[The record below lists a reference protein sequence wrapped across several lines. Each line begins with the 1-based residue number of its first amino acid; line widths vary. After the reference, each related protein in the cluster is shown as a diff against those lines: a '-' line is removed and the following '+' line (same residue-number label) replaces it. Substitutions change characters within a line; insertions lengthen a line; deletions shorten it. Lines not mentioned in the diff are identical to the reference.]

1 MCAVATQGNPGGN
14 KDYLKEIELGW
25 SNDNITWETS
35 AKVYT
40 SLSTRSAFKFYHE
53 KSVHTTFVLYSF
65 AVLCSPLWLMFVL
78 LKPADGDSNVTS
90 IDQFVFLAWQ

>member
-53 KSVHTTFVLYSF
+53 KSVHTTFVSF
-65 AVLCSPLWLMFVL
+65 
-78 LKPADGDSNVTS
+78 KQADGDSNATS
-90 IDQFVFLAWQ
+90 NDQFVFLAWQ

>member
-40 SLSTRSAFKFYHE
+40 SLSTRMPLSSIMKNQYIQHSCYSNQPMAVQMQRQTI
-53 KSVHTTFVLYSF
+53 SLYF
-65 AVLCSPLWLMFVL
+65 LLGNERLMLEIV
-78 LKPADGDSNVTS
+78 
-90 IDQFVFLAWQ
+90 

>member
-65 AVLCSPLWLMFVL
+65 AVLCSPLRLMFVL

>member
-53 KSVHTTFVLYSF
+53 KSVHTIFVLF
-65 AVLCSPLWLMFVL
+65 
-78 LKPADGDSNVTS
+78 KPADGSSNATS
-90 IDQFVFLAWQ
+90 NDQFKFLAWQ

>member
-53 KSVHTTFVLYSF
+53 KSVHTTFVLYSPMAIQMSRQSISLYF
-65 AVLCSPLWLMFVL
+65 LLGNERLMLEIV
-78 LKPADGDSNVTS
+78 
-90 IDQFVFLAWQ
+90 